1 MAADPLAGQGG
12 HEMALPAAGEAEA
25 EQVIAAADKIRLEET
40 GQLATNFFGELLLVE
55 RLEVFTGGQV
65 GVLQVALDLALE
77 PVVGLGLE

>member
-1 MAADPLAGQGG
+1 MTLA
-12 HEMALPAAGEAEA
+12 AAGEAEA

-55 RLEVFTGGQV
+55 RLEVFAGGQV